1 MYTKATFARQLKSLI
16 ESKGLNQRI
25 LADRINTTEAT
36 ISRYTAGVRTPTI
49 ETAVEIAQVLGVSMD
64 TLVGIEPPAAQRQ
77 APDITV
83 LIECYSK
90 ASLADRQVLWALL
103 DRYMAPAQRTLIT
116 TIQAEE
122 KDEAI

>member
-64 TLVGIEPPAAQRQ
+64 TLVGIEPPASQRQ

>member
-1 MYTKATFARQLKSLI
+1 MYSKSTFARQLKTLI
-16 ESKGLNQRI
+16 EAKGLNQRI

-36 ISRYTAGVRTPTI
+36 ISRYTAGTRTPTI
-49 ETAVEIAQVLGVSMD
+49 ETAVEIAKVLGVSMD
-64 TLVGIEPPAAQRQ
+64 TLVGVEPPAAQRV

>member
-16 ESKGLNQRI
+16 ESKGLSQRI

-36 ISRYTAGVRTPTI
+36 ISRYTAGVRTPNI
-49 ETAVEIAQVLGVSMD
+49 ETAVEIAGVLGVSMD
-64 TLVGIEPPAAQRQ
+64 TLVGIEPPVQQRQ